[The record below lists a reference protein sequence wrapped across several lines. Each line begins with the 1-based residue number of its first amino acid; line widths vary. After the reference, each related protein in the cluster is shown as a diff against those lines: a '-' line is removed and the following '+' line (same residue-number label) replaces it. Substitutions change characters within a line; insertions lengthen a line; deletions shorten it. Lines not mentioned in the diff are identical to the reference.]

1 MQSEVHANREAV
13 ADAGARR
20 IADAARRAIAARG
33 RCLLALSGGRTPW
46 LMLER
51 LRALELRWDRV
62 FLTQVDER
70 IAPAGH
76 PDRNW
81 SHITDALLAHV
92 PIPAAQLLPMPVE
105 ASDLEAAAAA
115 HARRLAE
122 LAGAPPVFDLVH
134 LGLGVD
140 GHTAS
145 LLPGDR
151 ALDMRSEWVAL
162 AGPYQG
168 LRRMTLTLPV
178 LSAAREILWLVTG
191 AEKAAM
197 RARLEQGDPA
207 IPAGRVAPERARL
220 LVDAAAAC

>member
-1 MQSEVHANREAV
+1 MQTEVHANPEEV
-13 ADAGARR
+13 AEAGARR
-20 IADAARRAIAARG
+20 IADAAQRAIAARG
-33 RCLLALSGGRTPW
+33 RYLLALSGGRTPC

-70 IAPAGH
+70 VAPAAH

-81 SHITDALLAHV
+81 TQLSDALLAHV
-92 PIPAAQLLPMPVE
+92 PIPSAQLLPMPVE

-115 HARRLAE
+115 HARRLAD

-134 LGLGVD
+134 LGLGAD

-145 LLPGDR
+145 LLPGDS
-151 ALDMRSEWVAL
+151 ALELRGEWVAL
-162 AGPYQG
+162 TGPYQG
-168 LRRMTLTLPV
+168 RRRMTLTLPV
-178 LSAAREILWLVTG
+178 LAAAREILWLVTG

-197 RARLEQGDPA
+197 RARLERADPA

-220 LVDAAAAC
+220 LVDAAAAG